1 MSSDLVLPGQ
11 PIPIPRGPI
20 PQLGSGVYARDGA
33 VRASLIGTPRFEGPV
48 GFSTLAI
55 SGTRPLPRPPAP
67 NSVVLGSITRLSP
80 LQAVLSINVVDG
92 VPLPAGEEFTGV
104 IRVQDVRAT
113 EKDKLKIADCFR
125 GGDVVKGL
133 VISLGDARSY
143 YVTTA
148 RNDLGVIFATSE
160 AGATME
166 PVSWQEMRCPKTGKI
181 EKRKCA
187 KPEGL

>member
-11 PIPIPRGPI
+11 PIPLPRGPV
-20 PQLGSGVYARDGA
+20 PQLGSGIYIKDGH
-33 VRASLIGTPRFEGPV
+33 VRASLAGVPQYEG
-48 GFSTLAI
+48 STLAI
-55 SGTRPLPRPPAP
+55 SRTRPHPPIP
-67 NSVVLGSITRLSP
+67 NSVVLGSVTRLSP
-80 LQAVLSINVVDG
+80 LQAVLSITV
-92 VPLPAGEEFTGV
+92 
-104 IRVQDVRAT
+104 DVRAT
-113 EKDKLKIADCFR
+113 EKDKVKIADCFR

-166 PVSWQEMRCPKTGKI
+166 PVSWQEMRCPRTGRI

>member
-11 PIPIPRGPI
+11 PVPLPRGPI
-20 PQLGSGVYARDGA
+20 PQLGGGLYSRDNA
-33 VRASLIGTPRFEGPV
+33 PRASLVGVPRYEG
-48 GFSTLAI
+48 STLTI
-55 SGTRPLPRPPAP
+55 SRTRPQPPSP
-67 NSVVLGSITRLSP
+67 NSIVLGSITRLSP
-80 LQAVLSINVVDG
+80 QQAVLSIAVVDG
-92 VPLPAGEEFTGV
+92 VPLAAGEEFVGV
-104 IRVQDVRAT
+104 VRVQDVRAT
-113 EKDKLKIADCFR
+113 EKDKVKIADCFR

-166 PVSWQEMRCPKTGKI
+166 PVSWQEMRCPRTGRI